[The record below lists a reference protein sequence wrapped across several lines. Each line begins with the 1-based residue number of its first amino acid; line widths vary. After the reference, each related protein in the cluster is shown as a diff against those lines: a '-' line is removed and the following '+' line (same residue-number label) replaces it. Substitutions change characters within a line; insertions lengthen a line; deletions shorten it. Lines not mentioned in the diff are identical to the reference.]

1 MVYVIRHGDKAKGD
15 FFNPRLRH
23 QDQPLSR
30 LGRAQ
35 ARALRRRLCTAEI
48 TGIYV
53 SEYIRTGQTIA
64 PLARAKGV
72 VPVVDPRLNEID
84 VGELDKMPEG
94 ALKERYPEVWKAYL
108 EAGTD
113 YRWPGGETGGEAASR
128 MMSLFREK
136 ADPAR
141 SIILVAHEGIIRC
154 FIAEL
159 LGIPAYRRFLL
170 TMDTAGVT
178 EIGWEEDHKAWRLVR
193 MNQTP

>member
-1 MVYVIRHGDKAKGD
+1 MIYVIRHGDKAKGD
-15 FFNPRLRH
+15 FYNPKLRH

-30 LGRAQ
+30 LGRVQ
-35 ARALRRRLCTAEI
+35 ARALRRRLRHEEI
-48 TGIYV
+48 SEIYV

-64 PLARAKGV
+64 PLARAKGI

-94 ALKERYPEVWKAYL
+94 ALRERYPEVWKAYV
-108 EAGTD
+108 EARMD
-113 YRWPGGETGGEAASR
+113 FRWPGGESGGEAAAR

-141 SIILVAHEGIIRC
+141 NMVLVAHDGIIRC
-154 FIAEL
+154 FIADI
-159 LGIPAYRRFLL
+159 LGIPAYRRFLF

-178 EIGWEEDHKAWRLVR
+178 EISWEEDHKAWRVVR